1 MESDN
6 DEKIRRRAYEIWQS
20 AGSPEGRGE
29 EHWAQAAREI
39 EAEDRRISGT
49 GETAGSAGQG
59 GGLPK
64 PPGGATG
71 LGGGAP
77 SGPAGA
83 SGISSGLQ
91 PGGARP
97 AGGPAA
103 TQGSIGTGGGSTGGR
118 ASGSAPERKE

>member
-1 MESDN
+1 MASDN
-6 DEKIRRRAYEIWQS
+6 DEKIRQRAYEIWQR

-39 EAEDRRISGT
+39 EAESNRTPGLGGT
-49 GETAGSAGQG
+49 AAKAGQG
-59 GGLPK
+59 SA
-64 PPGGATG
+64 PPGSSGGGTG
-71 LGGGAP
+71 SGGGAP
-77 SGPAGA
+77 GGSAGA

-91 PGGARP
+91 PGGAKP

-103 TQGSIGTGGGSTGGR
+103 MQGSIGTGGGSTAGR